1 MHSAQCVLASF
12 TRSETVALGGKVA
25 FKDRFNDLE
34 QRPLHDSISRSRD
47 SSGTLFL
54 TPSLGYPD
62 PLDGLRL
69 VLIGSQFLFQLR
81 YCLVFVYFNLSRAL
95 LIDSRA
101 SAFGYY
107 LLQRSIK
114 VLWTPDFIN
123 QPKPLSSF
131 NPRFQRCQHAF
142 RPDDLF
148 HPCPSGTDLS
158 ILWRPLGHCRRCL
171 FRSSVFHASTF
182 LPPFAPRA
190 LPRFFALTKA
200 LSPFGHGSSDRSS
213 VMNAIPF
220 PNSDP

>member
-1 MHSAQCVLASF
+1 MTWSRAPC
-12 TRSETVALGGKVA
+12 TIRSLRVGTPKGRFSLLPALGIQT
-25 FKDRFNDLE
+25 R
-34 QRPLHDSISRSRD
+34 
-47 SSGTLFL
+47 
-54 TPSLGYPD
+54 
-62 PLDGLRL
+62 LDGLRL

-95 LIDSRA
+95 LIDFSA

-107 LLQRSIK
+107 LLQRAIK
-114 VLWTPDFIN
+114 VIWTPDFIN

-131 NPRFQRCQHAF
+131 NPRFQGCQHAF
-142 RPDDLF
+142 RPDDRF
-148 HPCPSGTDLS
+148 HPCPSGTVLS
-158 ILWRPLGHCRRCL
+158 ILWSPLGHCRRCL

-220 PNSDP
+220 PNTHPCFLSLHLPSLLSPP